1 MVKFII
7 LETIDNIVMTT
18 KEDRLRFL
26 AEMGDAKRIKRPNK
40 ADVVVPRELTPGH
53 IERQRAAIA
62 LPLKDTNPL
71 TADMVEPL
79 TAQDVLSWK
88 RSGVQNG
95 VFRKLRLGY
104 YPSEAKLDLHGMT
117 VDEARRQVFGF
128 VNDCMRYDLR
138 TAMIL
143 HGKGERNRD
152 GIAWLK
158 SYLAKWLPEL
168 EPVLA
173 FHTAQKHHG
182 STGAIYLMIRKSDRE
197 KHYNR
202 EVHDRRD

>member
-152 GIAWLK
+152 GIAWLR